1 MAKRENETHSIKDLI
16 PNMLQ
21 ENKLQKGINQ
31 ISVKEAWE
39 NVMGKGVMTYT
50 ESVDL
55 RKDTLFVRLTSS
67 ALREE
72 LNYGK
77 SKIIVML
84 NESLQMELIKTL
96 KLV

>member
-16 PNMLQ
+16 PQMLQ

-50 ESVDL
+50 ESVNL

-84 NESLQMELIKTL
+84 NESLQTELIKTL

>member
-16 PNMLQ
+16 PHMLQ
-21 ENKLQKGINQ
+21 ENKLQKGMNQ
-31 ISVKEAWE
+31 ITVKEAWE

-50 ESVDL
+50 ESVSL
-55 RKDTLFVRLTSS
+55 KKDTLFVKLTSS
-67 ALREE
+67 TIREE

-77 SKIIVML
+77 AKIIVLL
-84 NESLQMELIKTL
+84 NESMQSELIKTL

>member
-1 MAKRENETHSIKDLI
+1 MAKRDNNTNTIKDLM
-16 PNMLQ
+16 PQMLK

-39 NVMGKGVMTYT
+39 NVMGQGVMSYT

-55 RKDTLFVRLTSS
+55 KNDTLFVKLTSS
-67 ALREE
+67 TLREE
-72 LNYGK
+72 LSYGK
-77 SKIIVML
+77 EKIVIML
-84 NESLQMELIKTL
+84 NESLHTALIKTI

>member
-16 PNMLQ
+16 PHMLQ
-21 ENKLQKGINQ
+21 ENKLQKGMNQ
-31 ISVKEAWE
+31 ITVKEAWE

-50 ESVDL
+50 ESVSL
-55 RKDTLFVRLTSS
+55 KRDTLFVKLTSS
-67 ALREE
+67 AIREE

-77 SKIIVML
+77 AKIIVLL
-84 NESLQMELIKTL
+84 NESMQSELIKTL

>member
-1 MAKRENETHSIKDLI
+1 MAKRENNTNMIKDLM
-16 PNMLQ
+16 PQMLK

-39 NVMGKGVMTYT
+39 NVMGQGVMSYT

-55 RKDTLFVRLTSS
+55 KNDTLFVKLTSS
-67 ALREE
+67 TLREE
-72 LNYGK
+72 LSYGK
-77 SKIIVML
+77 EKIVIML
-84 NESLQMELIKTL
+84 NESMHTALIKNI